1 MGYRSEVYIG
11 IKPSLKDE
19 FEKIAGD
26 YFEVESEQDDII
38 IYLGSW
44 LKWYDS
50 YDDVVNISKFVMDT
64 DDGNFLVALGE
75 DGIHHSEI
83 GEWYD
88 YLELVHTITSL
99 KLKNRN

>member
-26 YFEVESEQDDII
+26 YFEVQSEQDDII

-44 LKWYDS
+44 LKWHDLYDN
-50 YDDVVNISKFVMDT
+50 VKNISNFVMDT

-75 DGIHHSEI
+75 DGRQHSEI
-83 GEWYD
+83 GKWYD
-88 YLELVHTITSL
+88 YLEIETRINIL
-99 KLKNRN
+99 